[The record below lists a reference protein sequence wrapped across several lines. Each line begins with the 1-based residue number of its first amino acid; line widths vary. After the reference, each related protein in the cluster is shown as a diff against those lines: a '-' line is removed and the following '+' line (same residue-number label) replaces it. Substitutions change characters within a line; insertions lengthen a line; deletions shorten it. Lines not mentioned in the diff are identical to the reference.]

1 MSDVDG
7 VYTAPPGSSD
17 DAKLVP
23 HYVLGSGSDGGGGSD
38 AASAVSITSAAHD
51 VTGGLKG
58 KLDVRS
64 KLPLGYAFA
73 VTAHSSLCFA
83 TLQTIVNLGALTSTS
98 DATATATA
106 TAPSTSATGAGGAAG
121 AMATTSARVMASLVS
136 FKDKRLLEV
145 CTHMAWR
152 QGS

>member
-23 HYVLGSGSDGGGGSD
+23 QYVLGSGSDGGGGSD

-64 KLPLGYAFA
+64 KAAAALCIL
-73 VTAHSSLCFA
+73 HSSLRFA

-98 DATATATA
+98 DATAAAAVA

-136 FKDKRLLEV
+136 FKEKRLLEV

-152 QGS
+152 QGR